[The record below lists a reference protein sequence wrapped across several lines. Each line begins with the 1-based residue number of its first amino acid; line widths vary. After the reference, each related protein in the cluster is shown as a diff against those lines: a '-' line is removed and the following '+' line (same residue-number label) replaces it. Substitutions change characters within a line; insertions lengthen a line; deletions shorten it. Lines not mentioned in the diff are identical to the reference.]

1 MNYVKLKNRKVLF
14 ILLLSFLTVM
24 FFNPTEMV
32 AQTNGAYTEIKI
44 QDKIGDGKEKEVNL
58 LFEGE
63 RRKIAQLTLRNGT
76 NLRWHSVAE
85 PITIQC
91 IAGEGELQIKNEE
104 KTDTLKLIPG
114 TLVTLESLVDHD
126 IIGKPSVSI
135 VLIRFL
141 NDSKNNK

>member
-1 MNYVKLKNRKVLF
+1 MNYVKLKNREVLF

-32 AQTNGAYTEIKI
+32 AQTNGACTEIKI

-114 TLVTLESLVDHD
+114 TFVTLESLVDHD

-141 NDSKNNK
+141 NDSEKNK

>member
-91 IAGEGELQIKNEE
+91 IAGEGELQIKIEE

-141 NDSKNNK
+141 NDSENNK

>member
-1 MNYVKLKNRKVLF
+1 MKKITQNLSKTISFIAMSYFFAAALFLNDINAQTYEHYKVLD
-14 ILLLSFLTVM
+14 IKNELSSGE
-24 FFNPTEMV
+24 NK
-32 AQTNGAYTEIKI
+32 EIKM
-44 QDKIGDGKEKEVNL
+44 

-63 RRKIAQLTLRNGT
+63 RRKIVQLTLRDGT

-126 IIGKPSVSI
+126 IVGKPSVSI

-141 NDSKNNK
+141 NGSENNK

>member
-24 FFNPTEMV
+24 FFNPSEMV

-63 RRKIAQLTLRNGT
+63 RRKIAQLTLRNGRK
-76 NLRWHSVAE
+76 LESHSVEE

-91 IAGEGELQIKNEE
+91 AAGNGE
-104 KTDTLKLIPG
+104 
-114 TLVTLESLVDHD
+114 V
-126 IIGKPSVSI
+126 
-135 VLIRFL
+135 
-141 NDSKNNK
+141 

>member
-1 MNYVKLKNRKVLF
+1 MNYLKLKNKKVLF

-24 FFNPTEMV
+24 FCNPTEIM
-32 AQTNGAYTEIKI
+32 AQINRAYTEIII
-44 QDKIGDGKEKEVNL
+44 QDKIGDGKEKEVTM

-63 RRKIAQLTLRNGT
+63 KRKIAQLILRDGT
-76 NLRWHSVAE
+76 NLRWHSVAV

-91 IAGEGELQIKNEE
+91 IAGEGELQIKNEK

-141 NDSKNNK
+141 NDSENNK

>member
-141 NDSKNNK
+141 NDSENNK

>member
-1 MNYVKLKNRKVLF
+1 MNYVILKNRKVLF

>member
-44 QDKIGDGKEKEVNL
+44 QDKIGDGKEKEVNM

-63 RRKIAQLTLRNGT
+63 KRIIAQLILRDGT

-126 IIGKPSVSI
+126 IVGKPSVSI
-135 VLIRFL
+135 VLVRFL
-141 NDSKNNK
+141 NGSENNK